1 MILILVSA
9 VGFGCGLNYRE
20 VGPFWLPLTV
30 WMGYRFTGGGV
41 LLFVRR
47 LPAIPVT
54 VLYRRSV
61 GGKFPAAAATKG
73 GATIGAGSDMSP
85 PLLQDVPRRG
95 YNLIYVVHLRGT
107 TAGR

>member
-1 MILILVSA
+1 MLILVSA

-20 VGPFWLPLTV
+20 FRPFWLPLTV
-30 WMGYRFTGGGV
+30 WMDYRFTGGEV

-61 GGKFPAAAATKG
+61 GGKFLRQQRRRCDLFWVCSKTEP
-73 GATIGAGSDMSP
+73 GSDFSRIY
-85 PLLQDVPRRG
+85 RR
-95 YNLIYVVHLRGT
+95 HERT
-107 TAGR
+107 CK

>member
-1 MILILVSA
+1 MLKLVFVGCRGTLSYRRMSYRRILPVFFSGRFGVILILVSA

-61 GGKFPAAAATKG
+61 GGKF
-73 GATIGAGSDMSP
+73 
-85 PLLQDVPRRG
+85 LRQQRRRCV
-95 YNLIYVVHLRGT
+95 LF
-107 TAGR
+107 